1 MWYYYLMKEVP
12 LMKKNILG
20 SVIKDARKKKKLTQ
34 KQLSKLTGYS
44 QNTISNHENGNRSL
58 DEDNIKTYATAL
70 DLTSDELFE
79 ALDIKNSLENKIM
92 IIDKKQT
99 KIDNLL
105 DVYSQLEGSRQT
117 KVYNFAEQQL
127 EEQNSN
133 VVQFPIQNNHEEVQ
147 AYLSAGTGILNYYEA
162 DKDIIE
168 VPADAPEHDW
178 IFKIAG
184 ISMKPLFDDGD
195 IVYVDEFK
203 QGIDSIQNGRIYV
216 VEVDGEAY
224 IKKVY
229 VYEETKILRLVS
241 LNKDYTDLLF
251 NFENSDINFIGR
263 VII

>member
-1 MWYYYLMKEVP
+1 
-12 LMKKNILG
+12 MKKNILG

-34 KQLSKLTGYS
+34 AQLSKLTGYS

-70 DLTSDELFE
+70 GLTSDDLFE

-105 DVYSQLEGSRQT
+105 DVYSQLEESRQT

-162 DKDIIE
+162 DKDIVE

-229 VYEETKILRLVS
+229 VYEETKTLRLVS

-251 NFENSDINFIGR
+251 RFEDSDIKFIGR

>member
-1 MWYYYLMKEVP
+1 MKQTTQQRLNQLMSERNLKQVDILNMSLPLQKETGIKMSKSHLSQYVNGKSSPDQYKLYLLAKTLNVSEAWLLGYDVPKED
-12 LMKKNILG
+12 KKNDVPSIESIYNQL
-20 SVIKDARKKKKLTQ
+20 DQPRK
-34 KQLSKLTGYS
+34 
-44 QNTISNHENGNRSL
+44 
-58 DEDNIKTYATAL
+58 
-70 DLTSDELFE
+70 
-79 ALDIKNSLENKIM
+79 
-92 IIDKKQT
+92 
-99 KIDNLL
+99 
-105 DVYSQLEGSRQT
+105 T

-133 VVQFPIQNNHEEVQ
+133 VVQFPVQNNHEEVQ

-162 DKDIIE
+162 DKDIVE

-229 VYEETKILRLVS
+229 VYEETKTLRLVS
-241 LNKDYTDLLF
+241 LNKDYKDLLF
-251 NFENSDINFIGR
+251 RFEDSDINFIGR

>member
-1 MWYYYLMKEVP
+1 
-12 LMKKNILG
+12 MKKNILG

-34 KQLSKLTGYS
+34 AQLSKLTGYS

-70 DLTSDELFE
+70 GLTSDDLFE

-92 IIDKKQT
+92 IIDKNQT

-105 DVYSQLEGSRQT
+105 DVYSQLEESRQT

-133 VVQFPIQNNHEEVQ
+133 VVQFPIQNNCEEVQ

-162 DKDIIE
+162 DKDIVE

-229 VYEETKILRLVS
+229 VYEETKTLRLVS

-251 NFENSDINFIGR
+251 RFEDSDIKFIGR

>member
-1 MWYYYLMKEVP
+1 
-12 LMKKNILG
+12 MKKNILG

-34 KQLSKLTGYS
+34 EQLSKLTGYS

-70 DLTSDELFE
+70 GLTSDDLFE

-162 DKDIIE
+162 DKDIVE

-178 IFKIAG
+178 IFKIVG
-184 ISMKPLFDDGD
+184 DSMKPLFDTGD

-229 VYEETKILRLVS
+229 VYEETKTLRLVS
-241 LNKDYTDLLF
+241 LNKDYIDLLF
-251 NFENSDINFIGR
+251 RFEDSDIKFIGR

>member
-1 MWYYYLMKEVP
+1 
-12 LMKKNILG
+12 MKKNILG

-34 KQLSKLTGYS
+34 EQLSKLTGYS

-70 DLTSDELFE
+70 GLTSDDLFE

-105 DVYSQLEGSRQT
+105 DLYSQLEESRQT

-133 VVQFPIQNNHEEVQ
+133 VVQFPVQNNHEEVQ

-162 DKDIIE
+162 DKDIVE

-178 IFKIAG
+178 IFKIVG
-184 ISMKPLFDDGD
+184 DSMKPLFDTGD

-203 QGIDSIQNGRIYV
+203 QGIDTIQNGRIYV

-229 VYEETKILRLVS
+229 VYEETKTLRLVS
-241 LNKDYTDLLF
+241 LNKDYMDLLF
-251 NFENSDINFIGR
+251 RFEDSDIKFIGR

>member
-1 MWYYYLMKEVP
+1 
-12 LMKKNILG
+12 MKKNILG

-34 KQLSKLTGYS
+34 EQLSKLTGYS

-70 DLTSDELFE
+70 GLTSDDLFE

-105 DVYSQLEGSRQT
+105 DMYSQLEESRQT

-162 DKDIIE
+162 DKDIVE

-178 IFKIAG
+178 IFKIVG
-184 ISMKPLFDDGD
+184 DSMKPLFDTGD

-229 VYEETKILRLVS
+229 VYEETKTLRLVS
-241 LNKDYTDLLF
+241 LNKDYIDLLF
-251 NFENSDINFIGR
+251 RFEDSDIKFIGR

>member
-1 MWYYYLMKEVP
+1 
-12 LMKKNILG
+12 MKKNILG
-20 SVIKDARKKKKLTQ
+20 SVIKDARKSKNLTQ
-34 KQLSKLTGYS
+34 KQLSELTGYS

-58 DEDNIKTYATAL
+58 DEDNIKTYAKAL
-70 DLTSDELFE
+70 GLTSDDLFD
-79 ALDIKNSLENKIM
+79 ALEIKNSIENTIM
-92 IIDKKQT
+92 FVDKNQT
-99 KIDNLL
+99 NMDNLL
-105 DVYSQLEGSRQT
+105 NVFKQLNPERQT

-133 VVQFPIQNNHEEVQ
+133 VVQFPIQSNHEEVQ

-162 DKDIIE
+162 DKDIVE

-229 VYEETKILRLVS
+229 VYEETQTLRLVS
-241 LNKDYTDLLF
+241 LNKDYMDLLF
-251 NFENSDINFIGR
+251 RFEDSDIKFIGR

>member
-1 MWYYYLMKEVP
+1 
-12 LMKKNILG
+12 MKKNILG

-34 KQLSKLTGYS
+34 EQLSKLTGYS

-70 DLTSDELFE
+70 GLTSDDLFE

-105 DVYSQLEGSRQT
+105 DVYNQLEGSRQT

-133 VVQFPIQNNHEEVQ
+133 VVQFPVQNNHEEVQ

-162 DKDIIE
+162 DKDIVE

-178 IFKIAG
+178 IFKIVG
-184 ISMKPLFDDGD
+184 DSMKPLFDTGD

-203 QGIDSIQNGRIYV
+203 QGTDTIQNGRIYV

>member
-1 MWYYYLMKEVP
+1 
-12 LMKKNILG
+12 MKKNILG

-34 KQLSKLTGYS
+34 EQLSKLTGYS

-70 DLTSDELFE
+70 GLTSDDLFE

-105 DVYSQLEGSRQT
+105 DLYSQLEESRQT

-133 VVQFPIQNNHEEVQ
+133 VVQFPVQNNHEEVQ

-162 DKDIIE
+162 DKDIVE

-178 IFKIAG
+178 IFKIVG
-184 ISMKPLFDDGD
+184 DSMKPLFDTGD

-203 QGIDSIQNGRIYV
+203 QGIDTIQNGRIYV

-229 VYEETKILRLVS
+229 VYEETKTLRLVS
-241 LNKDYTDLLF
+241 LNKDYIDLLF
-251 NFENSDINFIGR
+251 RFEDSDIKFIGR

>member
-1 MWYYYLMKEVP
+1 
-12 LMKKNILG
+12 MKKNILG

>member
-1 MWYYYLMKEVP
+1 
-12 LMKKNILG
+12 MKKNILG

-34 KQLSKLTGYS
+34 EQLSKLTGYS

-70 DLTSDELFE
+70 DLTPDDLFE

-105 DVYSQLEGSRQT
+105 DLYSQLEESRQT

-127 EEQNSN
+127 EEQNSK
-133 VVQFPIQNNHEEVQ
+133 VVQFPVQNNHEEVQ

-162 DKDIIE
+162 DKDIVE

-178 IFKIAG
+178 IFKIVG
-184 ISMKPLFDDGD
+184 DSMKPLFDTGD

-203 QGIDSIQNGRIYV
+203 QGIDTIQNGRIYV

-229 VYEETKILRLVS
+229 VYEETKTLRLVS
-241 LNKDYTDLLF
+241 LNKDYKDLLF
-251 NFENSDINFIGR
+251 RFEDSDIKFIGR

>member
-1 MWYYYLMKEVP
+1 MESIGQRIRNLREMKNMTQTE
-12 LMKKNILG
+12 LSQSLGMKTYTTVSKWESDDNFPKGRDL
-20 SVIKDARKKKKLTQ
+20 KKL
-34 KQLSKLTGYS
+34 S
-44 QNTISNHENGNRSL
+44 
-58 DEDNIKTYATAL
+58 
-70 DLTSDELFE
+70 ELFGVSSDY
-79 ALDIKNSLENKIM
+79 LLGLNTNKNVPSIETIYN
-92 IIDKKQT
+92 
-99 KIDNLL
+99 
-105 DVYSQLEGSRQT
+105 QLEKPRQT

-162 DKDIIE
+162 DKDIVE

-178 IFKIAG
+178 IFKIVG
-184 ISMKPLFDDGD
+184 DSMKPLFDTGD

-203 QGIDSIQNGRIYV
+203 QGTDTIQNGRIYV

-229 VYEETKILRLVS
+229 VYEETQTLRLVS

-251 NFENSDINFIGR
+251 RFEDSDIKFIGR

>member
-1 MWYYYLMKEVP
+1 MESIGQRIRNLREMKNMTQTELSQSLGMKTYTTVSKWESDDNFPKGRDLKKLSELFGVSSDYL
-12 LMKKNILG
+12 LGLNTNKNI
-20 SVIKDARKKKKLTQ
+20 SSIE
-34 KQLSKLTGYS
+34 
-44 QNTISNHENGNRSL
+44 TIYN
-58 DEDNIKTYATAL
+58 
-70 DLTSDELFE
+70 
-79 ALDIKNSLENKIM
+79 
-92 IIDKKQT
+92 
-99 KIDNLL
+99 
-105 DVYSQLEGSRQT
+105 QLEKPRQT

-162 DKDIIE
+162 DKDIVE

-178 IFKIAG
+178 IFKIVG
-184 ISMKPLFDDGD
+184 DSMKPLFDTGD

-203 QGIDSIQNGRIYV
+203 QGTDTIQNGRIYV

-229 VYEETKILRLVS
+229 VYEETKTLRLVS
-241 LNKDYTDLLF
+241 LNKDYIDLLF
-251 NFENSDINFIGR
+251 RFEDSDIKFIGR

>member
-1 MWYYYLMKEVP
+1 MESIGQRIRNLREMKNMTQTE
-12 LMKKNILG
+12 LSQSLGMKTYTTVSKWESDDNFPKGRDL
-20 SVIKDARKKKKLTQ
+20 KKL
-34 KQLSKLTGYS
+34 S
-44 QNTISNHENGNRSL
+44 
-58 DEDNIKTYATAL
+58 
-70 DLTSDELFE
+70 ELFGVSSDY
-79 ALDIKNSLENKIM
+79 LLGLNTNKNVSSIETIYN
-92 IIDKKQT
+92 
-99 KIDNLL
+99 
-105 DVYSQLEGSRQT
+105 QLEKPRQT

-133 VVQFPIQNNHEEVQ
+133 VVQFPIQNSHEEVQ

-162 DKDIIE
+162 DKDIVE

-178 IFKIAG
+178 IFKIVG
-184 ISMKPLFDDGD
+184 DSMKPLFDTGD

-203 QGIDSIQNGRIYV
+203 QGTDTIQNGRIYV

>member
-1 MWYYYLMKEVP
+1 
-12 LMKKNILG
+12 MKKNILG

-34 KQLSKLTGYS
+34 EQLSKLTGYS

-70 DLTSDELFE
+70 GLTSDDLFE

-99 KIDNLL
+99 KIDKLL
-105 DVYSQLEGSRQT
+105 DVYSQLEECRQT
-117 KVYNFAEQQL
+117 KVYNYAEQQL
-127 EEQNSN
+127 EEQNSK
-133 VVQFPIQNNHEEVQ
+133 VVQFPVQNSHEEVQ

-162 DKDIIE
+162 DKDIVE

-178 IFKIAG
+178 IFKIVG
-184 ISMKPLFDDGD
+184 DSMKPLFDTGD

-203 QGIDSIQNGRIYV
+203 QGIDTIQNGRIYV

-229 VYEETKILRLVS
+229 VYEETKTLRLVS
-241 LNKDYTDLLF
+241 LNKDYMDLLF
-251 NFENSDINFIGR
+251 KFEDSDIKFIGR

>member
-1 MWYYYLMKEVP
+1 
-12 LMKKNILG
+12 MKKNILG

-34 KQLSKLTGYS
+34 EQLSKLTGYS

-70 DLTSDELFE
+70 DLTSDDLFE

>member
-1 MWYYYLMKEVP
+1 
-12 LMKKNILG
+12 MKKNILG

-34 KQLSKLTGYS
+34 AQLSKLTGYS

-70 DLTSDELFE
+70 GLTSDDLFE

-105 DVYSQLEGSRQT
+105 DVYSQLEESRQT

-162 DKDIIE
+162 DKDIVE

-178 IFKIAG
+178 IFKIVG
-184 ISMKPLFDDGD
+184 DSMKPLFDTGD

-203 QGIDSIQNGRIYV
+203 QGTDTIQNGRIYV

-229 VYEETKILRLVS
+229 VYDETKTLRLVS
-241 LNKDYTDLLF
+241 LNKDYMDLLF
-251 NFENSDINFIGR
+251 RFEDSDIKFIGR

>member
-229 VYEETKILRLVS
+229 VYEETKILR
-241 LNKDYTDLLF
+241 
-251 NFENSDINFIGR
+251 
-263 VII
+263 

>member
-1 MWYYYLMKEVP
+1 
-12 LMKKNILG
+12 MKKNILG

-34 KQLSKLTGYS
+34 EQLSKLTGYS

-70 DLTSDELFE
+70 GLTSDDLFE

-105 DVYSQLEGSRQT
+105 DVYNQLEGSRQT

-133 VVQFPIQNNHEEVQ
+133 VVQFPVQNNHEEVQ

-178 IFKIAG
+178 IFKIVG
-184 ISMKPLFDDGD
+184 DSMKPLFDTGD

-203 QGIDSIQNGRIYV
+203 QGTDTIQNGRIYV

>member
-1 MWYYYLMKEVP
+1 
-12 LMKKNILG
+12 MKKNILG

-34 KQLSKLTGYS
+34 AQLSKLTGYS

-70 DLTSDELFE
+70 GLTSDDLFE

-105 DVYSQLEGSRQT
+105 DVYSQLEESRQT

-133 VVQFPIQNNHEEVQ
+133 VVQFPVQNNHKEVQ

-162 DKDIIE
+162 DKDIVE

-178 IFKIAG
+178 IFKIVG
-184 ISMKPLFDDGD
+184 DSMKPLFDTGD

-203 QGIDSIQNGRIYV
+203 QGTDTIQNGRIYV

-229 VYEETKILRLVS
+229 VYEETKTLRLVS
-241 LNKDYTDLLF
+241 LNKDYIDLLF
-251 NFENSDINFIGR
+251 KFEDSDIKFIGR